1 MMASNPIFP
10 ASRAELKALH
20 PVLEITC
27 GDSKAAYDNVKS
39 KRGHPK
45 VADVAGADY
54 RARVMETFSAI
65 RGGECNVLYEDLIQ
79 CNGDNIYDYARL
91 CKNVRD
97 ELRTCA
103 IKNKLGELSK

>member
-1 MMASNPIFP
+1 
-10 ASRAELKALH
+10 
-20 PVLEITC
+20 
-27 GDSKAAYDNVKS
+27 
-39 KRGHPK
+39 
-45 VADVAGADY
+45 
-54 RARVMETFSAI
+54 METFTAI

-79 CNGDNIYDYARL
+79 CNGNNQYDYARL